1 MSEHYICLFNIVFMF
16 FTFLVKVVDR
26 PQLVNRVWRYFE
38 RIDGGRAKC
47 NLCGDSYSC
56 TGYKTSNLWKHL
68 RALHPVENR
77 SLNKRKEI
85 DTDDVNGRFTKERV
99 HKEGVNKSSF
109 NKKECDDLLVAFICN
124 LYLPFC
130 IVENSIFIEFVKY
143 LNPAN
148 RLPSRAVLSN
158 TMVPE
163 FSRRLDQVV
172 NEELDKAS
180 DITLTTDG
188 WTSKATKNYLGVCNV
203 HVCVV

>member
-1 MSEHYICLFNIVFMF
+1 MF

-85 DTDDVNGRFTKERV
+85 DTN
-99 HKEGVNKSSF
+99 KEGANKGGF

-124 LYLPFC
+124 LYLPF
-130 IVENSIFIEFVKY
+130 
-143 LNPAN
+143 
-148 RLPSRAVLSN
+148 
-158 TMVPE
+158 
-163 FSRRLDQVV
+163 
-172 NEELDKAS
+172 
-180 DITLTTDG
+180 
-188 WTSKATKNYLGVCNV
+188 
-203 HVCVV
+203 